1 MQNVRLK
8 CSHISDIFAPEKW
21 IQSVSMAELTSINVF
36 SAVKSQKIVEILNLV
51 TMIVADSTSATH
63 SWLLLQFYF
72 AMDYNQ

>member
-1 MQNVRLK
+1 MLCCLLIFNSQTVM
-8 CSHISDIFAPEKW
+8 CTGVIYFFAPEKW

-63 SWLLLQFYF
+63 S
-72 AMDYNQ
+72 